1 MQVRPLKPN
10 DDPLNGTQIYVII
23 VSVGTVGLWCFNSFL
38 ASYTGE
44 MGVLAIVPMVAFFG
58 FGVLE

>member
-1 MQVRPLKPN
+1 
-10 DDPLNGTQIYVII
+10 
-23 VSVGTVGLWCFNSFL
+23 VGLWCFNSFL